1 MRYNMNGDYMKT
13 VLKII
18 VAAIGAV
25 IVLNGVA
32 LFFVSNVNLGN
43 FLSIGLGAVIILIA
57 LFFNKIAKWL
67 KILLLSG
74 IGIVIVLSSFLI
86 INGKNDTVT
95 YSEDAIIVLGAAVHG
110 KTPSRTLKNRL
121 NKAVEY
127 HTKNPDA
134 IIIVSGGQ
142 GAQEDITEAEAMKIY
157 LIEHGVKSDKIVKE
171 DKSTSTTENFKFSKE
186 ILDKHFSGDYSVAF
200 ITNEYHIL
208 RASLCAK
215 RAGFES
221 TTHLHS
227 NTTLSYLI
235 SGTLR
240 ECLAVVKYIIFK

>member
-1 MRYNMNGDYMKT
+1 MRYNMCGDYMKS
-13 VLKII
+13 VLKIV
-18 VAAIGAV
+18 VAVIGAV
-25 IVLNGVA
+25 IALNGA
-32 LFFVSNVNLGN
+32 SLFFVSNVNLGN
-43 FLSIGLGAVIILIA
+43 FLSLGLGSVIILIA
-57 LFFNKIAKWL
+57 LLFNKLARWL

-74 IGIVIVLSSFLI
+74 IGVAVVLSSVLI
-86 INGKNDTVT
+86 AGGKNDTVT

-110 KTPSRTLKNRL
+110 KTPSLTLKRRL
-121 NKAVEY
+121 DKAVEY
-127 HTKNPDA
+127 HTQNPNA

-142 GAQEDITEAEAMKIY
+142 GAQEDISEAEAMKIY
-157 LIEHGVKSDKIVKE
+157 LIQNGVKSDKIVKE
-171 DKSTSTTENFKFSKE
+171 DKSTSTTENFAFSKE
-186 ILDKHFSGDYSVAF
+186 ILDKQLSGDYSVAF

-215 RAGFES
+215 RAGLEN

>member
-1 MRYNMNGDYMKT
+1 MSYNIHGDYMKT
-13 VLKII
+13 ILKII
-18 VAAIGAV
+18 VAAVGVV
-25 IVLNGVA
+25 IALNGAA

-43 FLSIGLGAVIILIA
+43 FLSIALGAVIVLIA
-57 LFFNKIAKWL
+57 LLFNKLGKWL
-67 KILLLSG
+67 KILLLSC
-74 IGIVIVLSSFLI
+74 IGVAVVLSSVLI
-86 INGKNDTVT
+86 VGGKNDTVT
-95 YSEDAIIVLGAAVHG
+95 YSEDAVIVLGAAVHG
-110 KTPSRTLKNRL
+110 KTPSRTLRYRL
-121 NKAVEY
+121 KKAVDY
-127 HTKNPDA
+127 HEQNPDA

-142 GAQEDITEAEAMKIY
+142 GAQEDISEAEAMKIY
-157 LIEHGVKSDKIVKE
+157 LIENGVASNKIIKE
-171 DKSTSTTENFKFSKE
+171 DKSTSTSENFKFSKE
-186 ILDKHFSGDYSVAF
+186 ILDASFTDDYSVAF

-215 RAGFES
+215 RAGIEN

>member
-1 MRYNMNGDYMKT
+1 MRGDYMKT
-13 VLKII
+13 II
-18 VAAIGAV
+18 KTIITIIGSAIT
-25 IVLNGVA
+25 LNGVA

-43 FLSIGLGAVIILIA
+43 FLSIGLGTVIILIA
-57 LFFNKIAKWL
+57 LLFNKLARWL

-74 IGIVIVLSSFLI
+74 IGVAVVLSSVLI
-86 INGKNDTVT
+86 AGGKNDTVT
-95 YSEDAIIVLGAAVHG
+95 YSEDAVIVLGAAVHG
-110 KTPSRTLKNRL
+110 KTPSRTLRYRL
-121 NKAVEY
+121 KKAVEY
-127 HTKNPDA
+127 HEQNPDA

-142 GAQEDITEAEAMKIY
+142 GAQEDISEAEAMKIY
-157 LIEHGVKSDKIVKE
+157 LIENGVASDNIIKE
-171 DKSTSTTENFKFSKE
+171 DKSTSTTENFAFSKE
-186 ILDKHFSGDYSVAF
+186 ILDKTFDNDYAVAF
-200 ITNEYHIL
+200 VTNEYHIL

-215 RAGFES
+215 RAGLEN

>member
-1 MRYNMNGDYMKT
+1 MKT
-13 VLKII
+13 FLKAII
-18 VAAIGAV
+18 TIIGSV
-25 IVLNGVA
+25 ITLNGIA

-43 FLSIGLGAVIILIA
+43 FLSIGLGALIILIA
-57 LFFNKIAKWL
+57 LLFRKIAKWL
-67 KILLLSG
+67 KILILSG
-74 IGIVIVLSSFLI
+74 IGVAVVLSSVLI
-86 INGKNDTVT
+86 IGGKNDTVT

-110 KTPSRTLKNRL
+110 KTPSRTLKYRL
-121 NKAVEY
+121 KKAVEY
-127 HTKNPDA
+127 HKQNPYA

-142 GAQEDITEAEAMKIY
+142 GAQEDISEAEAMKTY
-157 LIEHGVKSDKIVKE
+157 LVENGVAANKIIKE
-171 DKSTSTTENFKFSKE
+171 DKSTSTSENFKFSKE
-186 ILDKHFSGDYSVAF
+186 ILDKHFSSDYSVAF

-215 RAGFES
+215 RAGIGN

-240 ECLAVVKYIIFK
+240 ECLAVVKCIIFK